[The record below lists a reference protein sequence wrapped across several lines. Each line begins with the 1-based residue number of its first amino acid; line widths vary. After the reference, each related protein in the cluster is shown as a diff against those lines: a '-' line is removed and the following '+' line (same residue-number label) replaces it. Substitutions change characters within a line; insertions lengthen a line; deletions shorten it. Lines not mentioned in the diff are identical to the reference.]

1 MANVKINFY
10 GTEKSETM
18 EHSLVAYSNT
28 NNEIYIC
35 IDIPE
40 FTEAFI
46 CIDKLTAV
54 RLVRELKK
62 EIGNLTDN

>member
-1 MANVKINFY
+1 MANIKINFY
-10 GTEKSETM
+10 GTKKSETL

-28 NNEIYIC
+28 NNEIFIC
-35 IDIPE
+35 IDMPE
-40 FTEAFI
+40 FEQSYI
-46 CIDKLTAV
+46 CLDKLTAV